1 MEHGMF
7 TWILVI
13 GGVLLLAGIVWT
25 ALGKG
30 GKPVDHDDV
39 RQAKIRNS
47 GKGDY
52 YGGAGT

>member
-1 MEHGMF
+1 MF
-7 TWILVI
+7 TWILII

-30 GKPVDHDDV
+30 GKPVDHNDV
-39 RQAKIRNS
+39 RQAKIRDS

-52 YGGAGT
+52 YGGAGL